1 MTTVPFAEKRA
12 SFFPQFFFLLTKVTG
27 FLAPF
32 PREETK
38 AGEEYRAR
46 AAWWLAGRHRRRF
59 KAWRRSVSYELL
71 PPLLLLGEK
80 RGGHGASKA
89 SDAGYGKKIK

>member
-1 MTTVPFAEKRA
+1 MKTVPFAEKRA

-38 AGEEYRAR
+38 VQSMEA
-46 AAWWLAGRHRRRF
+46 
-59 KAWRRSVSYELL
+59 
-71 PPLLLLGEK
+71 
-80 RGGHGASKA
+80 
-89 SDAGYGKKIK
+89 